1 MTRTAR
7 VAWIALLIL
16 LTLPG
21 CQLVKLKL
29 GIGYDVAVAAPGS
42 PERVLQDALK
52 AALEP
57 DAEKGWVEFLKL
69 LHTEQK
75 DKGSL
80 EAWKSLKFREMR
92 KKATN
97 YITNVATSGFT
108 VKRIREEDDGNVS
121 YFLLSPK
128 TDMPTPCT
136 VKPDPEQSNAW
147 RITRCSL

>member
-1 MTRTAR
+1 MTRTSR
-7 VAWIALLIL
+7 LVLVGLLALLA
-16 LTLPG
+16 LPG
-21 CQLVKLKL
+21 CQFLRLKL
-29 GIGYDVAVAAPGS
+29 GFGYTVDVAAPDT

-57 DAEKGWVEFLKL
+57 DAEKGWLEFLKL

>member
-7 VAWIALLIL
+7 LALIGLLALLA
-16 LTLPG
+16 LPG
-21 CQLVKLKL
+21 CQFLRLKL
-29 GIGYDVAVAAPGS
+29 GFGYGVDVAVAGT
-42 PERVLQDALK
+42 PEAVIQDALK
-52 AALEP
+52 AAIEP

-80 EAWKSLKFREMR
+80 ESWKGLKFREMR

-97 YITNVATSGFT
+97 YVTNVATTGFT
-108 VKRIREEDDGNVS
+108 VKRVREEDDGNVS
-121 YFLLSPK
+121 YFLHSPK

>member
-1 MTRTAR
+1 MTRTTR
-7 VAWIALLIL
+7 VALIGLLL
-16 LTLPG
+16 LLALPG
-21 CQLVKLKL
+21 CQFVRLKL
-29 GIGYDVAVAAPGS
+29 GIGYDVDIAAPGT
-42 PERVLQDALK
+42 PERVIQEALK
-52 AALEP
+52 ASLEP
-57 DAEKGWVEFLKL
+57 DAEKGWGEFLNL
-69 LHTEQK
+69 LHTEQR

-80 EAWKSLKFREMR
+80 ESWKGLKFREMR

-97 YITNVATSGFT
+97 YVTNVATTGFT

-121 YFLLSPK
+121 YFLYSPK